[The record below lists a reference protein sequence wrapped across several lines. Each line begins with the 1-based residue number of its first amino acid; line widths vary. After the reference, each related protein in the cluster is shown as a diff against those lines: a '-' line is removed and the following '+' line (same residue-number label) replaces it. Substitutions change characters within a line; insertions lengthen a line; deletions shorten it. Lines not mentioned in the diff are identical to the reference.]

1 VSPGWTDAPAAHAAQ
16 IYLEPSELAD
26 SVAEYVA
33 AGFEAGEPAVLVATV
48 EHAGLIAERL
58 AADGWDARR
67 IDELGLLVAVDAEST
82 LGMVMDGRHPSA
94 LAFERVIGDLIDE
107 LSARFPERRVRV
119 FGEMV
124 NILCE
129 RGQRDA
135 AVELEEL
142 WNRLAHTRDFA
153 LLCGYRVDVFDRTSQ
168 VETLSDVCRLH
179 MHVTPGPDA
188 DRLAH
193 AVDDALVGVLGP
205 PGAGQVYS
213 LVGAEIRERR
223 VPAPQLVLMW
233 VSENMPL
240 SAERILAAAR
250 TQYRAAPASVTPAS
264 TADGPARR
272 PDSDAWRATLR
283 KATRT
288 RRLS

>member
-1 VSPGWTDAPAAHAAQ
+1 MGLTWTEAPAAHAAQ
-16 IYLEPSELAD
+16 VYLEPGELAD
-26 SVAEYVA
+26 SVAEYFV
-33 AGFEAGEPAVLVATV
+33 AGFEAGEPALLVATE
-48 EHAGLIAERL
+48 EHARLITERL
-58 AADGWDARR
+58 AAAGWN
-67 IDELGLLVAVDAEST
+67 EQGLLVAVGADST
-82 LGMVMDGRHPSA
+82 LAKIMDGVHPSA
-94 LAFERVIGDLIDE
+94 FAFERVVGGLIDE
-107 LSARFPERRVRV
+107 LSARFPDRRVRA

-142 WNRLAHTRDFA
+142 WNQLARTRDFA
-153 LLCGYRVDVFDRTSQ
+153 LLCGYRLDVFDRISQ
-168 VETLSDVCRLH
+168 VETLPNVCRLH
-179 MHVTPGPDA
+179 THMTPGLDA
-188 DRLAH
+188 DRLSH
-193 AVDDALVGVLGP
+193 AVDDALVDVLGP

-223 VPAPQLVLMW
+223 IPAPQLILMW

-240 SAERILAAAR
+240 NAERILAAAR
-250 TQYRAAPASVTPAS
+250 TRYRDAPASVTPAAAGNGDS
-264 TADGPARR
+264 MH
-272 PDSDAWRATLR
+272 PDSSAWRATLR